1 MNNGIT
7 FKFNF
12 ETDNPAVIHELMPG
26 VMEKIKA
33 LHQNDASYKSIELSL
48 LKPGHDKATAC
59 LTIHTHDSVTREES
73 REEHWEHAIEL
84 VFSQAHASHEHS
96 IKLG

>member
-12 ETDNPAVIHELMPG
+12 ETDNPEIAHDLMPR
-26 VMEKIKA
+26 VLEKIRTLQQHNA
-33 LHQNDASYKSIELSL
+33 PYKSIELSL
-48 LKPGHDKATAC
+48 LKPGNDKKTAC
-59 LTIHTHDSVTREES
+59 LTIHSHDSVVREES
-73 REEHWEHAIEL
+73 REEHWDHAIDL
-84 VFSQAHASHEHS
+84 VFSQAQASQEHS